1 MRSRTSAPS
10 ASSLLLRYLDSSAL
24 VKLVVPESESD
35 RLLAHLATG
44 GEAVSS
50 ILSVV
55 EVSRAVARAG
65 VGAEAAPRVEAV
77 LEAVDL
83 RRIDTEIITAAAGLE
98 PAEIRTLDAV
108 HLATA
113 LELAA
118 EIDELVAY
126 DRRLLHA
133 AERHGLATASP

>member
-1 MRSRTSAPS
+1 M
-10 ASSLLLRYLDSSAL
+10 LRYLDSSAL

-35 RLLAHLATG
+35 RLLAHLAAG

-65 VGAEAAPRVEAV
+65 VGTEAAPRVEAV

-83 RRIDTEIITAAAGLE
+83 RRIDTEIINAAAGLE
-98 PAEIRTLDAV
+98 AAEVRTLDAV

-126 DRRLLHA
+126 DRRLLDA
-133 AERHGLATASP
+133 AERHGLVTASP

>member
-1 MRSRTSAPS
+1 M
-10 ASSLLLRYLDSSAL
+10 
-24 VKLVVPESESD
+24 KLVVPEAESD
-35 RLLAHLATG
+35 RLLGHLATG

-65 VGAEAAPRVEAV
+65 LGVEAAPRVEAV

-83 RRIDTEIITAAAGLE
+83 RRVDMEIIRAAAALE
-98 PAEIRTLDAV
+98 PAEVRTVDAV

-118 EIDELVAY
+118 ELDELVAY
-126 DRRLLHA
+126 DRRLLDA

>member
-1 MRSRTSAPS
+1 M
-10 ASSLLLRYLDSSAL
+10 LRYLDSSAL
-24 VKLVVPESESD
+24 VKLVVPEAESD
-35 RLLAHLATG
+35 RLVGHLATG

-65 VGAEAAPRVEAV
+65 LGVQAAPRVEAV
-77 LEAVDL
+77 LAAVDL
-83 RRIDTEIITAAAGLE
+83 RRIDTEIIDAAAGLE
-98 PAEIRTLDAV
+98 PAGVRTLDAL

-113 LELAA
+113 LELGA

-126 DRRLLHA
+126 DRRLLEA
-133 AERHGLATASP
+133 AARHGLATASP